1 VEDALFKLPK
11 NHFASSSIF
20 ATIFTLP
27 PGEKGVEGTDDKP
40 FVLHGISE
48 VDFKSLLKV
57 MYPMPFKDVQLTL
70 QEWISVLKLST
81 MWEFIDIRNG
91 AIDEL
96 SKQIT
101 EMGDVEKVECGRN
114 FEVKEWVS
122 EGYVGLLKR
131 TGTKQTGT
139 ITDEEA
145 ERLGW
150 KTVAKLLRLR
160 EQLSLTC
167 QTCNGTGH
175 ENHHFGIQVACRPCS
190 SSGQV
195 TAGFTPHRQQTY
207 TEAVQ
212 KEFQTDA

>member
-1 VEDALFKLPK
+1 
-11 NHFASSSIF
+11 
-20 ATIFTLP
+20 
-27 PGEKGVEGTDDKP
+27 
-40 FVLHGISE
+40 
-48 VDFKSLLKV
+48 
-57 MYPMPFKDVQLTL
+57 
-70 QEWISVLKLST
+70 LKLST

-91 AIDEL
+91 AIDKL

-150 KTVAKLLRLR
+150 KTAAKLLRLR